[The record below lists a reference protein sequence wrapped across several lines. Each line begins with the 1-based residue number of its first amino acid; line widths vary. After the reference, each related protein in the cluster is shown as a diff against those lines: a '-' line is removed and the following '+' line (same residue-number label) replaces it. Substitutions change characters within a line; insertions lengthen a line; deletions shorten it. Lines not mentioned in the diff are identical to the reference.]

1 MAMAVEPQARVT
13 GEGWKPLAAIVAL
26 TLAFQFTNFVFDWN
40 TLSLR
45 DRFTAS
51 LELTVGDNSHYFDIA
66 ANLLSGKGYMD
77 SDGEMLTVRAG
88 TITYR
93 RMPGSPLLYAV
104 PLALFCR
111 DTGYRITEA
120 NTLQVWLFMYGVHL
134 AALCIGGVYLYKLA
148 DLFLAS
154 RGMAFGA
161 ALLYVV
167 WPSNLVFLSP
177 SMARFTAETLVAPL
191 FIWAY
196 YLLHDT
202 RDTVRSRLLAGTVL
216 GFCLLTRVYLVLV
229 LGGLVVLA
237 LALRSA
243 RFRRNVLVAVF
254 VAGMILLPWPVRNY
268 LVFGDFSLSSQGGIQ
283 LWLGNNAEA
292 RGSIDGRM
300 YDEGYSRPQDFPLL
314 RQLEQKYP
322 GIIYMQGYDE
332 TQAKAIL
339 RKEAVD
345 WMVANWRVVPELWL
359 RKLAIT
365 LYPANFGTGKEINLL
380 TALVFL
386 LSLPGL
392 GLYLYRCGRGLA
404 PPEFLSLTLPIVS
417 MCLVN
422 VLFFAE
428 YRTRLLMEPFVIL
441 FAAYWMQFAARK
453 VPAYVARWRQ
463 GSVREWN
470 RCEER

>member
-1 MAMAVEPQARVT
+1 MAMTAEQQHRAT
-13 GEGWKPLAAIVAL
+13 GDDWKPLTAIVVL

-45 DRFTAS
+45 DRFTAN
-51 LELTVGDNSHYFDIA
+51 LELTVGDNTHYFAIA

-77 SDGEMLTVRAG
+77 SDGEMLTVRAK

-93 RMPGSPLLYAV
+93 RMPGSPFLFAI

-111 DTGYRITEA
+111 DTGYQITEA
-120 NTLQVWLFMYGVHL
+120 NALQVWLFMYGVHL
-134 AALCIGGVYLYKLA
+134 AALCLGGVYLYKLA

-161 ALLYVV
+161 ALLYVL

-191 FIWAY
+191 FIWSY
-196 YLLHDT
+196 YLLHDPHG
-202 RDTVRSRLLAGTVL
+202 TVRSRLLAGAVL
-216 GFCLLTRVYLVLV
+216 GFCLLSRVYLVLV
-229 LGGLVVLA
+229 LAGIVVLA
-237 LALRSA
+237 LVLRNVQ
-243 RFRRNVLVAVF
+243 FRRNVLVAVF
-254 VAGMILLPWPVRNY
+254 VAVVILLPWPVRNY

-314 RQLEQKYP
+314 RQLEEKYP
-322 GIIYMQGYDE
+322 GLVYMQGYDE

-345 WMVANWRVVPELWL
+345 WIVANWRAVPDLWL

-365 LYPANFGTGKEINLL
+365 LYPANFGTGKKINLL
-380 TALVFL
+380 TAMVFL
-386 LSLPGL
+386 LSLPGV
-392 GLYLYRCGRGLA
+392 GLYLYRCAKGLA
-404 PPEFLSLTLPIVS
+404 PPEFLSLTLPIVC

-428 YRTRLLMEPFVIL
+428 YRTRLLMEPFMIL
-441 FAAYWMQFAARK
+441 FAVYGVHHLIRK
-453 VPAYVARWRQ
+453 APLHLVRWRQ
-463 GSVREWN
+463 EGLREWK
-470 RCEER
+470 RCEGK